1 MVFVFEQELSSKHF
15 SLLLALCT
23 LSFLCVCL
31 CVCVDMRA
39 EEGHILNNTVLD
51 CNGAGASLNVTI
63 DYMFS
68 QAAST
73 ALSGEN
79 GPNSFQGKPFIF
91 FVLCNRAASNSLH

>member
-1 MVFVFEQELSSKHF
+1 
-15 SLLLALCT
+15 
-23 LSFLCVCL
+23 
-31 CVCVDMRA
+31 MRA

-51 CNGAGASLNVTI
+51 RNGAGVCLNVTI